1 MRINDNIGK
10 ETLVLE
16 TDERKYYRN
25 DLNTKVGVVDIYTKD
40 IFEIEAGNTILR
52 RISFKS
58 EEEFEDYVKKLE
70 EGIDP
75 YEGYSNQQI
84 KEETD

>member
-1 MRINDNIGK
+1 MRVNDNIGK
-10 ETLVLE
+10 ETLLLE

-40 IFEIEAGNTILR
+40 IFEIEAGNTIIR
-52 RISFKS
+52 RISFENEQK
-58 EEEFEDYVKKLE
+58 FEDYVKKLE

-75 YEGYSNQQI
+75 YEGYTNQQI